1 MPIFKSKSTVCH
13 HHKFISRFPEFI
25 INALEEDIGSGD
37 HTSLAC
43 IPPDAKGS
51 AHLLVKDTGIIAGVE
66 LAEKIFKQL
75 DSSLV
80 MEITIQDGTS
90 VVPGD
95 IIFEIAGSTQSI
107 LKGERLVLNCMQRM
121 SGIATLTREMASS
134 ISDLNTKLL
143 DTRKTTPGFRAM
155 EKWAV
160 KIGGGE
166 NHRIGLYDMIM
177 IKDNHIDFSNGI
189 KEALASAQSY
199 LQVNQLDLP
208 IAIEARTIEDVEAMI
223 LYGGM
228 DRIMLDNMSPSTL
241 KDAVKIIEKKAET
254 EATGGIT
261 RESLREY
268 AETGVDFISV
278 GALTHSAGSL
288 DLSLKASNT
297 VSQ

>member
-1 MPIFKSKSTVCH
+1 MPIE
-13 HHKFISRFPEFI
+13 EFI

-51 AHLLVKDTGIIAGVE
+51 AHLLVKDTGVIAGVE

-199 LQVNQLDLP
+199 LQANQLDLP
-208 IAIEARTIEDVEAMI
+208 IAIEARTIEDVEAML

>member
-1 MPIFKSKSTVCH
+1 MSIE
-13 HHKFISRFPEFI
+13 EFI

-51 AHLLVKDTGIIAGVE
+51 AHLLVKDTGVIAGVE

-189 KEALASAQSY
+189 KEALASTQSY
-199 LQVNQLDLP
+199 LQANQLDLP
-208 IAIEARTIEDVEAMI
+208 IAIEARTIEDVEAML

>member
-1 MPIFKSKSTVCH
+1 MSTE
-13 HHKFISRFPEFI
+13 EFI

-51 AHLLVKDTGIIAGVE
+51 AHLLVKDTGVIAGVE

-199 LQVNQLDLP
+199 LQANQLDLP
-208 IAIEARTIEDVEAMI
+208 IAIEARTIEDVEAML

>member
-1 MPIFKSKSTVCH
+1 MSTE
-13 HHKFISRFPEFI
+13 EFI

-51 AHLLVKDTGIIAGVE
+51 AHLLVKDTGVIAGVE

-80 MEITIQDGTS
+80 TEITIQDGTS

-199 LQVNQLDLP
+199 LQANQLDLP
-208 IAIEARTIEDVEAMI
+208 IAIEARTIEDVEAML